1 MSRFLV
7 YTAPGSGH
15 VYPLIPTLLELR
27 ERGHELV
34 VFAEESTLE
43 TLRGLGFGAAA
54 VHPEI
59 EKREDDTWK
68 AVTPIGAMRRSVAMY
83 VDRARHEV
91 ADMQDAIAKWR
102 PDVIALDNNC
112 WGAAAV
118 AQASGLPWAQ
128 LATFL
133 LPLTT
138 PDAPPFGLG
147 LRPAAGWPGRLRDG
161 ILRQSALPLFA
172 APKAV
177 NKLRRDLGLPTVK
190 HVPDLYMTAPLILS
204 YTAQPLE
211 YPRPLLPSS
220 VHFVGPSSWDPASDT
235 DEPEWLASLNRPV
248 VLVTVSTVFQDD
260 AKLIQ
265 AALDALADE
274 PYDVVVTTASIDPAR
289 FNAPANAHLHRF
301 VPHSLVLR
309 KAAAVVCHGGMG
321 ITQKSLL
328 AGVPVCI
335 VPFGRDQLEVARR
348 VELAGAGTRVPSGR
362 LNPRRLREAVRQAVG
377 KKPQAVRV
385 AEQLRAAGGA
395 QAAADE
401 LAKLVAAQV

>member
-15 VYPLIPTLLELR
+15 VYPLIPTLLDLQAR
-27 ERGHELV
+27 DHEVL
-34 VFAEESTLE
+34 VFAEESSLE
-43 TLRGLGFGAAA
+43 TLRKLDFGAVAI
-54 VHPEI
+54 HPEI

-68 AVTPIGAMRRSVAMY
+68 ARTPIGAMRRSVAMY
-83 VDRARHEV
+83 VDRARYEV
-91 ADMQDAIAKWR
+91 TDIQNAIAQWQ

-112 WGAAAV
+112 WGAAAA

-138 PDAPPFGLG
+138 RDAPPFGLG
-147 LRPAAGWPGRLRDG
+147 LKPAAGWPGRLRDEV
-161 ILRQSALPLFA
+161 LRQSALPLFT
-172 APKAV
+172 APKSV
-177 NKLRRDLGLPTVK
+177 KRLRRDLGLPAVK

-211 YPRPLLPSS
+211 YPRPLLPPS
-220 VHFVGPSSWDPASDT
+220 VRFVGPSSWDPAVEDT
-235 DEPEWLASLNRPV
+235 EPKWLAELERPV

-289 FNAPANAHLHRF
+289 FRAPANAHLVRF

-348 VELAGAGTRVPSGR
+348 VDIAGAGTRVPAGR
-362 LNPRRLREAVRQAVG
+362 LNPRRLRDAVRQAVG
-377 KKPQAVRV
+377 KKQQAVRV
-385 AEQLRAAGGA
+385 AEMLTAAGGA
-395 QAAADE
+395 PAAAAE
-401 LAKLVAAQV
+401 LEKLIAARV